1 MKINILFPFKA
12 GPYGGGNQFLK
23 ALRKYFIQNGVYSE
37 HVENADVILFNSHHK
52 LSKLIK
58 FKRKYPKKIFIHR
71 IDGPVFL
78 IRKDNMILDKLIYSI
93 NEKIADASIFQSKWS
108 KQKNQELGIKSNTFE
123 TIILNAPNPEIFN
136 TTGKTPFYLKGKI
149 KIIATS
155 WASNKNKG
163 FETYKFLDENLDF
176 SKYEMTFCGNTPV
189 AFKNIKH
196 IKALPSKKLA
206 DVLKKHDIYIT
217 ASKNDPCSNSLIEAM
232 HCGLPAIGFHDG
244 GHPEI
249 IGSGGLTFKNNEQIF
264 ELLKKIEKN
273 YNHFQNN
280 INLPDMDKT
289 GALYFNFIQ
298 KVYSDIKETK
308 KLNLNNLLI
317 LQKNI
322 LIHKITKY
330 FK

>member
-23 ALRKYFIQNGVYSE
+23 ALRKYFIQNAVYSE

-52 LSKLIK
+52 LSKLIE

-136 TTGKTPFYLKGKI
+136 TTGKTPFYPKGKI